1 MASSGHETFT
11 EFWGCMQ
18 ENGERRISK
27 QSFCSFRYLETK
39 IVRGRINPR
48 LKFPSRDLTKLKL
61 RGVRDQRSKLKISEC
76 NDCKAPALFQE
87 LGEENF
93 HFLGQKSNKI
103 YL

>member
-1 MASSGHETFT
+1 MASSDHETFT

-27 QSFCSFRYLETK
+27 QSCSFRYLETK

-61 RGVRDQRSKLKISEC
+61 HRVSDQRNKLKIS
-76 NDCKAPALFQE
+76 
-87 LGEENF
+87 
-93 HFLGQKSNKI
+93 
-103 YL
+103 